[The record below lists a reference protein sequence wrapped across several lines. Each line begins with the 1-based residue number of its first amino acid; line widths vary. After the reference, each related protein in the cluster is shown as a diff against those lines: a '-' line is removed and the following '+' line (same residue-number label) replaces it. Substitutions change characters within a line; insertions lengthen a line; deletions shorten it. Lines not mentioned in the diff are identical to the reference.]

1 MAFSSLTPP
10 DFAQCNEPVSDILS
24 FFPQVKE
31 AKTGQKDEHISPE
44 QIIARYRGVCS
55 SSSVQTLSKMD
66 FNKIDYDLIETVLVH
81 IVDSA
86 PKSRGSI
93 LVFLPGTQKNLNNSL
108 VHGQVYLT
116 LI

>member
-1 MAFSSLTPP
+1 M
-10 DFAQCNEPVSDILS
+10 
-24 FFPQVKE
+24 KE

-93 LVFLPGTQKNLNNSL
+93 LVFLPGTQKNLNNFFNPFLAQLFMSFNMVCPFCL
-108 VHGQVYLT
+108 QFCY
-116 LI
+116 